1 MATVIQRPRTHEF
14 CATMQDY
21 IIDTDTSLTSA
32 IQYGGKKILDEE
44 YLPDADNRVRIR
56 RLGQFCELALWGV
69 WCDGEVH
76 WQTEAAGTFSFY
88 INDSKD
94 MDCEVIYSLFQTR
107 KDASAPGVLSEVTR
121 KVTRP
126 GVPEFVSGYP
136 HAGGFILTGTLPDGT
151 EKSVN
156 EQFSDYQN
164 QLCTIEADYERACSL
179 LDVDALASYKV
190 NLNGG
195 TMEFLVDTTHY
206 ADLWV
211 FRFKNVYDMPETLCC
226 TGGLTVSGSSEDDTS
241 LMYGVERKFELTN
254 TDEYTANSGVLF
266 LRSDY
271 KLWHNLLNAR
281 EVEILSGTDWLPVII
296 TKQKLERDFRRS
308 VLTTVEFSFRIADP
322 TQNNL
327 IE

>member
-1 MATVIQRPRTHEF
+1 MNVIQRPRPYEF

-21 IIDTDTSLTSA
+21 IIDTDASITFA

-44 YLPDADNRVRIR
+44 YVPDANNQVRIR

-69 WCDGEVH
+69 WGAGELY
-76 WQTEAAGTFSFY
+76 WQTEAAGTFSVY
-88 INDSKD
+88 INETKD

-107 KDASAPGVLSEVTR
+107 KDASAPGVLSEVAR

-126 GVPEFVSGYP
+126 GVPEYVSGYP
-136 HAGGFILTGTLPDGT
+136 LAGGFTLTGILPDGT
-151 EKSVN
+151 EKSHN
-156 EQFSDYQN
+156 EQFDDN
-164 QLCTIEADYERACSL
+164 QDKLCTVEAGYERACSL
-179 LDVDALASYKV
+179 LDVEALQSYKV
-190 NLNGG
+190 SLNGG
-195 TMEFLVDTTHY
+195 TMEFLVDLTHY
-206 ADLWV
+206 ADRWV

-226 TGGLTVSGSSEDDTS
+226 TGGLNVNGGSTDDTS

-254 TDEYTANSGVLF
+254 TDEYTVSSGILF

-281 EVEILSGTDWLPVII
+281 EVEILCGTDWLPIVI
-296 TKQKLERDFRRS
+296 TKQKLERDFRKS
-308 VLTTVEFSFRIADP
+308 VLTTVEFSFRMADA
-322 TQNNL
+322 TQNGL

>member
-1 MATVIQRPRTHEF
+1 MNIIQRPREHEF

-21 IIDTDTSLTSA
+21 IIDTDVTVTFS
-32 IQYGGKKILDEE
+32 IEYGGKKILDEE
-44 YLPDADNRVRIR
+44 YVPDADNQVRVR

-69 WCDGEVH
+69 WCAGELS

-88 INDSKD
+88 INGVKD
-94 MDCEVIYSLFQTR
+94 MDCEVIYSAFQTR
-107 KDASAPGVLSEVTR
+107 KDAAAPGVLSEVTQ

-126 GVPEFVSGYP
+126 GVPEYVSGYP
-136 HAGGFILTGTLPDGT
+136 QADGCTFEGTLTDGSI
-151 EKSVN
+151 KSAVCPLS
-156 EQFSDYQN
+156 ESG
-164 QLCTIEADYERACSL
+164 LCTIDSSYGRACSL
-179 LDVDALASYKV
+179 LGTEDLSSYKV
-190 NLNGG
+190 SMDGG
-195 TMEFLVDTTHY
+195 TMEFLVDRTHY
-206 ADLWV
+206 ADKWV

-226 TGGLTVSGSSEDDTS
+226 TGGLTLSGSSEDDTAM
-241 LMYGVERKFELTN
+241 MYGVERKFSLKV

-281 EVEILSGTDWLPVII
+281 EVEILAGDEWLPVVI

-308 VLTTVEFSFRIADP
+308 VLTTVEFSFRMADP

>member
-1 MATVIQRPRTHEF
+1 MNVIQRPRASEF

-21 IIDTDTSLTSA
+21 IIDTDSTITFA

-44 YLPDADNRVRIR
+44 YVPDANNQVRIR

-69 WCDGEVH
+69 WCAGEVS
-76 WQTEAAGTFSFY
+76 WQTEAAGAFSFY
-88 INDSKD
+88 INETKD

-136 HAGGFILTGTLPDGT
+136 HAGGFILTGYLPDGT
-151 EKSVN
+151 EKNHN
-156 EQFSDYQN
+156 EQFSGSGI
-164 QLCTIEADYERACSL
+164 CTVQADYERACSL
-179 LDVDALASYKV
+179 LGVDELQSYKV
-190 NLNGG
+190 SLNGG
-195 TMEFLVDTTHY
+195 TMEFLVDHTHY
-206 ADLWV
+206 ADRWV

-226 TGGLTVSGSSEDDTS
+226 TGGLTVAGSSTDDTS

-254 TDEYTANSGVLF
+254 TDEYTVNSGILF

-281 EVEILSGTDWLPVII
+281 EVEILSGEDWLPVVI
-296 TKQKLERDFRRS
+296 TKQKLERDFRKS
-308 VLTTVEFSFRIADP
+308 VLTTVEFSFRMADP